1 MIHVAL
7 LTLLALGPP
16 GWTHPVEN
24 ILWFAANSEIADN
37 AVDDPADQRA
47 SKQMEVARWYI
58 GRRDYTAALNRLKI
72 VVTIFPTSPYV
83 EEALAHLAESYL
95 ALGLASE
102 ARTAVA
108 VLGRK
113 YPNGHWFADAHAA
126 LAAAGLEA
134 AEDETSWISRAFK

>member
-1 MIHVAL
+1 
-7 LTLLALGPP
+7 LTLLALSLP
-16 GWTHPVEN
+16 GWTHWGEN
-24 ILWFAANSEIADN
+24 ILWFAANSESASESADN
-37 AVDDPADQRA
+37 AADDRANQLA

-58 GRRDYTAALNRLKI
+58 GKRDYTAALNRLKI
-72 VVTIFPTSPYV
+72 VVTIFSTSRYV

-113 YPNGHWFADAHAA
+113 FPNGQWSADAQAA
-126 LAAAGLEA
+126 LASAGLEA
-134 AEDETSWISRAFK
+134 TEDKNSWISQAVK